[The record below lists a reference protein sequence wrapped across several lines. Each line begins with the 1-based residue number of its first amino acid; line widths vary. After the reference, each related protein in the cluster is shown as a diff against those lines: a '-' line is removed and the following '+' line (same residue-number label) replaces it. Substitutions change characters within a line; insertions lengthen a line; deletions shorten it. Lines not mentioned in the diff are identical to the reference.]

1 MKNERYT
8 EAQKSLLKGAPKDLS
23 GEERDFLRRML
34 LPRKRYLPQSEEEG
48 CSLVRDI
55 VGEQKL
61 GCFCRVREEISAR
74 YGAEGRWGAG
84 DSRWRLFYRFSR
96 GGRPFCSFGMDL
108 NTLHLILP
116 FGLRERET
124 FERMRD
130 TFSLL
135 GICWTYDMIA
145 VNGRGY
151 KELKYDVSDP
161 AIREELFRLLDI
173 KAGRLK

>member
-8 EAQKSLLKGAPKDLS
+8 EAQKRLLKGAPKDLS

-96 GGRPFCSFGMDL
+96 GGRPFC
-108 NTLHLILP
+108 
-116 FGLRERET
+116 
-124 FERMRD
+124 
-130 TFSLL
+130 
-135 GICWTYDMIA
+135 
-145 VNGRGY
+145 
-151 KELKYDVSDP
+151 
-161 AIREELFRLLDI
+161 
-173 KAGRLK
+173 

>member
-8 EAQKSLLKGAPKDLS
+8 EAQKKLLESAPKDLS
-23 GEERDFLRRML
+23 ETERDFLRLML
-34 LPRKRYLPQSEEEG
+34 LPRKRYLPQSDEEG
-48 CSLVRDI
+48 CALVRDI
-55 VGEQKL
+55 VGEQKF
-61 GCFCRVREEISAR
+61 GCFCRARDEISVR

-84 DSRWRLFYRFSR
+84 DSRWRLYYRFSR
-96 GGRPFCSFGMDL
+96 GGRPFCAFGLDL

-116 FGLRERET
+116 FGSREREI
-124 FERMRD
+124 FEKIRD
-130 TFSLL
+130 SFSLL

-161 AIREELFRLLDI
+161 AIREDLLRLLDI